1 MGGIDRFGGEGVVIG
16 GEGAFSASA
25 KDLNLGRGNCVA
37 FRDDGLG
44 FNRVLNGMGVFRW
57 DVVCNYVFMEG
68 EYNSWMTL
76 FITIFVL
83 ILD

>member
-1 MGGIDRFGGEGVVIG
+1 MSIIFCLIIG
-16 GEGAFSASA
+16 GSVFAASGDSCA
-25 KDLNLGRGNCVA
+25 SC
-37 FRDDGLG
+37 
-44 FNRVLNGMGVFRW
+44 W